1 MEGNLYRYINDDR
14 LVTWKCPEHL
24 HRLHGPMNVGAI
36 RNFVS
41 DRGGLVDLQQA
52 TIKVDLTSKVEAD
65 QFVSLVTSFQ
75 HIFDLSIKLNWEV
88 TRSQVVELCVEVTR
102 TRAVVLVIDGIALGI
117 HPQDRVLWME
127 DLVVQIMEDFDVG
140 YNAPRLGLRLISL
153 LNYPQPQEQF
163 IYTGDCSFHQKM
175 TSERPTYDWVDL
187 QSVLRKF
194 RKSVLEARTV
204 SDSVVVAEELKLAMT
219 KHGLAEVRL
228 INVHNGLW
236 HGVFDLETV
245 ALIDVTSSDM
255 TCLRS
260 VVSLGT
266 LCRLTLDLV
275 DPNLDHEL
283 YCMMEANPGL
293 QELNISDKECNLL
306 GRIEH
311 ILAVRHSSLDP
322 IRITLLERGK
332 GTQGRIVVQLLIG
345 GHDSNLSGGAL
356 ENQNQAQDSH
366 QAIDCV
372 QWHCDHIPW
381 IRSDFSASLLD
392 RVSYQHSSVLT
403 SFTLDISRLSR
414 NGLFAIQNV
423 LSRSKLER
431 LHVLCSRFDPS
442 LSGPITQALASVQW
456 STLKALKLSGDHID
470 TWIRLLMTC
479 ADQGA

>member
-1 MEGNLYRYINDDR
+1 MAKNEKPLSSMPVHVCPETGGGYIQWSDIQFTFVGIDHLEYQNKVMVLFMIDSEGDLGHSDERFEVPSLRTNAAMWSSDSAITTGRRIAGSVLDLVTQAIGYIEKVPRTKWQDPVLTRSQSAAIKSYLDDQGCDNMEGNLHRYINDDR

-127 DLVVQIMEDFDVG
+127 DFVVQIMEDFDVG
-140 YNAPRLGLRLISL
+140 YNAPRLGLQLISL

-163 IYTGDCSFHQKM
+163 IYTGDCSFHHKM
-175 TSERPTYDWVDL
+175 ISERPTYDWVDL
-187 QSVLRKF
+187 QRVLRKF

-219 KHGLAEVRL
+219 KYGLAEVRL

-255 TCLRS
+255 TRLRS
-260 VVSLGT
+260 VVSLGN

-283 YCMMEANPGL
+283 YCMIEANPGL

-332 GTQGRIVVQLLIG
+332 ETQ
-345 GHDSNLSGGAL
+345 
-356 ENQNQAQDSH
+356 
-366 QAIDCV
+366 
-372 QWHCDHIPW
+372 
-381 IRSDFSASLLD
+381 
-392 RVSYQHSSVLT
+392 
-403 SFTLDISRLSR
+403 
-414 NGLFAIQNV
+414 
-423 LSRSKLER
+423 
-431 LHVLCSRFDPS
+431 
-442 LSGPITQALASVQW
+442 
-456 STLKALKLSGDHID
+456 
-470 TWIRLLMTC
+470 
-479 ADQGA
+479 